1 MAKSIKADA
10 NTMFKNMMK
19 QEAPVAN
26 NSDSKA
32 DDMDEL
38 DYVLEEEKEEKE
50 EAKEEIKVEAD
61 SVVSANSEEHKTVVQ
76 NETND
81 TKNQISEA
89 GYAIYTRKQLMDE
102 VYNDVKGKKKTQ
114 NFRMHADGAIENA
127 LRLGK
132 KSCGNSFSIYMKKL
146 IAEDYLKNREKYE
159 NM

>member
-61 SVVSANSEEHKTVVQ
+61 SVVSAN
-76 NETND
+76 
-81 TKNQISEA
+81 
-89 GYAIYTRKQLMDE
+89 
-102 VYNDVKGKKKTQ
+102 NDVKGKKKTQ

>member
-38 DYVLEEEKEEKE
+38 DYVLEEAKEEV
-50 EAKEEIKVEAD
+50 KEEIKEETNPD
-61 SVVSANSEEHKTVVQ
+61 VSTNSEENKMVVQ
-76 NETND
+76 NETNNTD
-81 TKNQISEA
+81 QQVSEA
-89 GYAIYTRKQLMDE
+89 GYVIYTRRQLMDE

>member
-19 QEAPVAN
+19 QEAPVETVSN
-26 NSDSKA
+26 NSNHEK

-38 DYVLEEEKEEKE
+38 DYILEETKEPDNSIEPANLNDKSVLQN
-50 EAKEEIKVEAD
+50 KIAD
-61 SVVSANSEEHKTVVQ
+61 KKKNGANIED
-76 NETND
+76 NE
-81 TKNQISEA
+81 ISEA
-89 GYAIYTRKQLMDE
+89 GYVIYTRKQLMDE
-102 VYNDVKGKKKTQ
+102 VYNNVRGEKKTQ

-132 KSCGNSFSIYMKKL
+132 KSCGNSFSVYVKKL